1 MSMSVSKQQIHG
13 PCLCLCE
20 CYVWVDLAISLTH
33 SLRYRASRIMLDKA
47 RAVLADF
54 KALRND
60 YVIP

>member
-1 MSMSVSKQQIHG
+1 MVLACVCVSAMYG
-13 PCLCLCE
+13 F
-20 CYVWVDLAISLTH
+20 ISRSH

-54 KALRND
+54 KALRKD